1 MHATHFR
8 VSETRTEVFIRMASA
23 SQFRSY
29 LINDSAF
36 VERRCTDALVVIE
49 NGYTQENNK
58 GYYEF
63 EDEISFSCNL
73 GYILQGESTIRCES
87 DGTWS
92 YYTPVCISK

>member
-1 MHATHFR
+1 M
-8 VSETRTEVFIRMASA
+8 SETRTEVFIRMASA

-49 NGYTQENNK
+49 NGNKSKNDK

-63 EDEISFSCNL
+63 EDEFLVVAGVTS
-73 GYILQGESTIRCES
+73 
-87 DGTWS
+87 
-92 YYTPVCISK
+92 